1 MLILAVYP
9 KANLLIYGLSGSRF
23 FCEILKIKDF
33 TAYCDCGNDAFVEPD
48 GEGWCENCQKTIKN
62 PLIENGFI

>member
-1 MLILAVYP
+1 MDFPQDVEE
-9 KANLLIYGLSGSRF
+9 LLKEAEETGGIT
-23 FCEILKIKDF
+23 I
-33 TAYCDCGNDAFVEPD
+33 YCDCGNDAFVEAD